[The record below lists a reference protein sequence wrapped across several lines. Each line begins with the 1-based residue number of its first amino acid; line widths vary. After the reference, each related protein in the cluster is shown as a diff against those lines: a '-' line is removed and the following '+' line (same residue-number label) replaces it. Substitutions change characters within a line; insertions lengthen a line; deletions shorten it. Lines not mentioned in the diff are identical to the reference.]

1 MMLNNNNR
9 KFIKT
14 LSNNCLKANRN
25 RNVIAVLAIILT
37 AVLFTALATVAQG
50 TQVSM
55 KEQMLRQAGTRFM
68 VSIKNLSQEEAES
81 LVQDSAFSTAGMER
95 YVANAVNKE
104 LNSIM
109 VSIGWLDRTNV
120 ENSFMDLEKGHYP
133 EKDNEIACDSVVLEL
148 LGLPNETGT
157 SFTLEYETMEGIKE
171 AEMTV
176 CGIWKGMKHEQ
187 RSVMMVTEGFV
198 EKTVKDLSPE
208 YAELEKNAYA
218 VRGTFPSEKDI
229 KENLDKLVEKM
240 GYDPEAQRGEEGF
253 IIHNTNPVYETKS
266 MDSGQTMITMALGV
280 ILILL
285 AGYLI
290 IYNIFKISIEK
301 DIRLYGQLK
310 TIGTSPKQIRYMVNR
325 QGMMLSLVGV
335 PVGLILGWLLGNAL
349 LPLVMASTS
358 YSDTIFIK
366 PNLWVWLFA
375 AAFTLLTVRISC
387 SRPGKIAGKI
397 SPVEALK
404 YHGAKS
410 GKKKQKKGMDSKN
423 RILQMAGANLGRN
436 KGKTVLVILSICLS
450 VILLN
455 SVLNFTESMDKEAYV
470 QHETAAD
477 FDVRSGNFL
486 KSVTEDY
493 LKVVPQKE
501 AQELKAL
508 EGIKDFTQ
516 VYVRMLPEQQLTEG
530 REDCGKLV
538 KINGETTPDDI
549 MEFDRNRMLYGFDEN
564 AFKRAKLIEGT
575 IDYEKLCTG
584 DYVVA
589 NGSLSDRGE
598 YGYEIQEL
606 HAGDVIEVEI
616 EGEMKEY
623 TVMAVIGTLNSLNM
637 SYSAGGYEAITFS
650 ESVFREMFPEN
661 QDPIHCLFDV
671 EDGYF
676 DSINSYMEDFTQDS
690 GLALQSRLTAEEEFA
705 EMQGTY
711 NAVGM
716 IVALILGIIGVL
728 NLINVIF
735 TGAIARQREFASMR
749 SIGMTRKQLKKLFV
763 YEGIIYAVLAGMAGV
778 AISAVVSLT
787 LVKSFASGFWFAKY
801 HFIILPAI
809 VTALIC
815 LLLSVIISA
824 VVDKV
829 WNKGSVV
836 EQLREVE

>member
-1 MMLNNNNR
+1 
-9 KFIKT
+9 
-14 LSNNCLKANRN
+14 
-25 RNVIAVLAIILT
+25 
-37 AVLFTALATVAQG
+37 
-50 TQVSM
+50 
-55 KEQMLRQAGTRFM
+55 
-68 VSIKNLSQEEAES
+68 
-81 LVQDSAFSTAGMER
+81 
-95 YVANAVNKE
+95 
-104 LNSIM
+104 
-109 VSIGWLDRTNV
+109 
-120 ENSFMDLEKGHYP
+120 
-133 EKDNEIACDSVVLEL
+133 
-148 LGLPNETGT
+148 
-157 SFTLEYETMEGIKE
+157 
-171 AEMTV
+171 
-176 CGIWKGMKHEQ
+176 
-187 RSVMMVTEGFV
+187 
-198 EKTVKDLSPE
+198 
-208 YAELEKNAYA
+208 
-218 VRGTFPSEKDI
+218 
-229 KENLDKLVEKM
+229 
-240 GYDPEAQRGEEGF
+240 
-253 IIHNTNPVYETKS
+253 
-266 MDSGQTMITMALGV
+266 
-280 ILILL
+280 
-285 AGYLI
+285 
-290 IYNIFKISIEK
+290 
-301 DIRLYGQLK
+301 
-310 TIGTSPKQIRYMVNR
+310 
-325 QGMMLSLVGV
+325 MLSLVGV

-711 NAVGM
+711 NAVGI

-801 HFIILPAI
+801 QFIILPAI